1 MEDIRIL
8 CLDTSARSLTVGIA
22 GIRNGERYADGSY
35 LPDCGLT
42 HSEIMM
48 REVDRC
54 LSERGLALGDFDAF
68 AAVVGPGS
76 FTGIRIGVTTVR
88 ALCQALGKR
97 CLAVNSLERLAYH
110 VEGGR
115 ICAVDAMHGKLYCAV
130 YGEDGREL
138 AAPFVCER
146 DRFRELVARYPYPVF
161 ADFALEGA
169 SACGDPLSCLCDCA
183 LDRALAGQWIDYR
196 ELQPLYL
203 RSSQAEETL
212 RAKEGNS
219 VRESL
224 VKTTVTAYSGAEAKA
239 GQSLRASARVAVQGA
254 ETSDEAEKKG
264 EGRAETKVCKQTDV
278 TNDEKAICK
287 REGSEAEENGR

>member
-1 MEDIRIL
+1 MEDIKIL
-8 CLDTSARSLTVGIA
+8 CLDTSAKSLTVGIA
-22 GIRNGERYADGSY
+22 GVRNGERYTDGIY

-42 HSEIMM
+42 HSEIML

-88 ALCQALGKR
+88 ALCQALGKK

-110 VEGGR
+110 AEGGR

-130 YGEDGREL
+130 YGENRREL
-138 AAPFVCER
+138 VAPFVCER
-146 DRFRELVARYPYPVF
+146 DRFREAIAYDSYPIF

-169 SACGDPLSCLCDCA
+169 SACGDPLRCLCDCA

-196 ELQPLYL
+196 ELKPLYL

-212 RAKEGNS
+212 LAKEGDS

-224 VKTTVTAYSGAEAKA
+224 VKTTVTAYSGSEAKG
-239 GQSLRASARVAVQGA
+239 GQSESATSAVGHEKGGCGSKTESCGEKVRKEGCDGTNGAIPAQEAS
-254 ETSDEAEKKG
+254 ET
-264 EGRAETKVCKQTDV
+264 
-278 TNDEKAICK
+278 
-287 REGSEAEENGR
+287 EENRR